1 MALDDIESLP
11 ADATGITPT
20 SGASA
25 WGFGLWTEL
34 TSATTT
40 DIYVISLVFQITNI
54 PALDTTVEQL
64 FELGTGGPGGTEV
77 TQIQIPYNVRNDTQ
91 VGYYL
96 TTPIHIFLP
105 EPMLITSGTRIAVR
119 VANSLAT
126 AITYQGVKIMY
137 KEGASAYTPVDPFG
151 MMGIFGI

>member
-1 MALDDIESLP
+1 MALDDIDSLP
-11 ADATGITPT
+11 AAAAGITPT

-64 FELGTGGPGGTEV
+64 FEIGIGPLGAEITD
-77 TQIQIPYNVRNDTQ
+77 IQIPYNVRNDTQ

-96 TTPIHIFLP
+96 TRPDHIFLP
-105 EPMLITSGTRIAVR
+105 EPVLITSGTRIAIR
-119 VANSLAT
+119 VADSLAT

-137 KEGASAYTPVDPFG
+137 REGASAYTPVDPFG

>member
-64 FELGTGGPGGTEV
+64 FEIGIGTAGAEV
-77 TQIQIPYNVRNDTQ
+77 TDIQIPYNVRNDTQ

-96 TTPIHIFLP
+96 TRPDHIFLP
-105 EPMLITSGTRIAVR
+105 EPVLITSGTRIAIR
-119 VANSLAT
+119 VADSLAT

-137 KEGASAYTPVDPFG
+137 KEGASAFTAVDPFG

>member
-11 ADATGITPT
+11 TTANGITPI
-20 SGASA
+20 SAASA

-40 DIYVISLVFQITNI
+40 DIYVISLLFQITNI

-64 FELGTGGPGGTEV
+64 FEIGIGAAGAEV
-77 TQIQIPYNVRNDTQ
+77 TDIQIPYNVRNDTL
-91 VGYYL
+91 VGYYH
-96 TTPIHIFLP
+96 TRPNHIFLP
-105 EPMLITSGTRIAVR
+105 EPVLIASGTRIAIR
-119 VANSLAT
+119 VADSLAT

-137 KEGASAYTPVDPFG
+137 KEGASAFTPVDPFG

>member
-11 ADATGITPT
+11 ADATGIAPT

-64 FELGTGGPGGTEV
+64 FEIGIGTAGAEV
-77 TQIQIPYNVRNDTQ
+77 TDIQIPYNVRNDTQ

-96 TTPIHIFLP
+96 TRPDHIFLP
-105 EPMLITSGTRIAVR
+105 EPVLIPEGTRIAVR
-119 VANSLAT
+119 VADSLAT